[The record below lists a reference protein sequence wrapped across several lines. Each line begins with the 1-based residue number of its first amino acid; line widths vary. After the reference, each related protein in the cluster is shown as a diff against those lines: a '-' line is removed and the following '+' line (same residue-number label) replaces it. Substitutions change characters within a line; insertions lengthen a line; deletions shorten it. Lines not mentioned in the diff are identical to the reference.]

1 MELKK
6 NPKADVQS
14 RKSTNLLIGLNAA
27 LLLILGLFFVSN
39 APEAK
44 VIKKKSFSNEEMEI
58 IPPTEQ
64 EPPKAPPPPPSP
76 EITEVEDEA
85 DVEETEMQS
94 TETNEKKVVITTPVP
109 TGDDGGGDDIIKID
123 NTVYTDVDVE
133 GTFPGGEDKLTQFV
147 QNFYKMPA
155 AAQELGISGI
165 IFIQFVVERD
175 GSISNIKA
183 IAPKARQLGYGL
195 EKECMRVIK
204 LTSGKW
210 KPAERAGK
218 KVRSYWRFPFEIDN
232 SGF

>member
-6 NPKADVQS
+6 NPQADVHQK
-14 RKSTNLLIGLNAA
+14 KSTNLLIGLNAA
-27 LLLILGLFFVSN
+27 LILILVLFYIN
-39 APEAK
+39 NPPEVK
-44 VIKKKSFSNEEMEI
+44 EQKKKSFSNEEIEL

-76 EITEVEDEA
+76 EIQEVEDEA
-85 DVEETEMQS
+85 DVEETEIQS
-94 TETNEKKVVITTPVP
+94 NEADEKKVVITTPLP
-109 TGDDGGGDDIIKID
+109 TGDGGEEKIEID

-133 GTFPGGEDKLTQFV
+133 GTFPGGEEKLTQFV
-147 QNFYKMPA
+147 QNFFKMPS

-165 IFIQFVVERD
+165 VFIQFVVERD
-175 GSISNIKA
+175 GTISNIKA
-183 IAPKARQLGYGL
+183 IAPPERQLGYGL
-195 EKECMRVIK
+195 EKECMRVIQ